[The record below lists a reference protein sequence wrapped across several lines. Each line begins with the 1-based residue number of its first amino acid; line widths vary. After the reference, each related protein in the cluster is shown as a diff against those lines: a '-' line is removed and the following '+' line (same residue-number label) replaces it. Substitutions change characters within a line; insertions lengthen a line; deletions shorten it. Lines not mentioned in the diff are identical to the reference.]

1 MPSALLIYRHRNQIS
16 QQLVKSSRYSTV
28 ELPISG
34 QVRTNPGEM
43 ETDTWLIGSIAAV
56 AVPVVE
62 PAPRE
67 RARAVSA
74 GDHLRREVRLIWGK
88 RLGEQVKKRGAEVGA

>member
-1 MPSALLIYRHRNQIS
+1 MGEIVQIS
-16 QQLVKSSRYSTV
+16 TVQLST
-28 ELPISG
+28 PR

-43 ETDTWLIGSIAAV
+43 ETETWLIGSIDAV

-67 RARAVSA
+67 GARAVSA

-88 RLGEQVKKRGAEVGA
+88 RLSEQIKKRGAEVGA